1 MLERKRVHMI
11 TIREV
16 ASASGLN
23 VSAIRYF
30 EEQGLLPVAQRRAGR
45 RVYEASILDRLAL
58 IDLAKRAGLSI
69 REIRGLLAEKA
80 RRATGEAAWSRVAD
94 AKLAEL
100 DARIAELSRSRALLA
115 AISSCPCP
123 TLDDCGRAMSAAR
136 RAQPR

>member
-1 MLERKRVHMI
+1 MI

-45 RVYEASILDRLAL
+45 RVYDASILDRLAL

-80 RRATGEAAWSRVAD
+80 RRATGGAVWSRIAGG
-94 AKLAEL
+94 KLAEL
-100 DARIAELSRSRALLA
+100 DDRIAQLSRSRALLA
-115 AISSCPCP
+115 TISSCPCP

-136 RAQPR
+136 RARAR